1 MRCIAPVK
9 RRNWPCALFFT
20 GYDTCLI
27 YGQDSARR
35 YVLAQD
41 RARRYVLAQ
50 DRADAFEGLLRN
62 SRKEEASAWLAQMAE
77 GLLRCPATDESYV
90 RHILF
95 QFAGRIY
102 GVAQERGISLTAEGN
117 DPGALRQSFFSG
129 GFFPDLYAVLCDLLD
144 HLFSKWDAMC
154 QNRPVYLVRQ
164 FIEQN
169 YADSTLSIQDIA
181 DSVHLTPSHICHI
194 FKKET
199 GQTVNQYM
207 TSLRIEKAKLLLR
220 RPDIRLASV
229 TEQIGYT
236 DTNYFTRQFKKEEFF
251 ANRELADAAVARP
264 EVWVSHKLG
273 EETYSFGAIQIK
285 GSDWQLISVIPYS
298 EIRAASNAIRM
309 QMVFIMAVIALC
321 AWIAAYLVA
330 DSITRRINL
339 LTKHIKKVQEGDFSV
354 IVNMKGSDEISELAH
369 NYNYMLEQ
377 LERYA
382 RLQFQSGAD
391 LKAAELKALQAQIN
405 PHFLYNT
412 LELINWMA
420 LTKNAPEISEIVQAL
435 AKFYKLSLS
444 RGRDEIPIRDE
455 LAHIET
461 YVQLQNYRYE
471 NRIRLNLEVDPSLY
485 EYRIL
490 KLILQPVVENAILH
504 GILESEQ
511 CQGTITVCGAMAG
524 GDIMLTVED
533 DGIGM
538 TPQQMAV
545 MLGEAPAPIKRP
557 GHGYGISNVIKRIHL
572 YYGEKYGIRCESEPG
587 SGSRVII
594 SIAAIQEGIQEPGP
608 R

>member
-1 MRCIAPVK
+1 MKFRTK
-9 RRNWPCALFFT
+9 LLLSYFLLALVPLGMYT
-20 GYDTCLI
+20 GYSYNTV
-27 YGQDSARR
+27 SATVQEQMQ
-35 YVLAQD
+35 YSANQVLEQTAD
-41 RARRYVLAQ
+41 LLAYKL
-50 DRADAFEGLLRN
+50 EN
-62 SRKEEASAWLAQMAE
+62 I
-77 GLLRCPATDESYV
+77 SYV
-90 RHILF
+90 
-95 QFAGRIY
+95 A
-102 GVAQERGISLTAEGN
+102 
-117 DPGALRQSFFSG
+117 
-129 GFFPDLYAVLCDLLD
+129 D
-144 HLFSKWDAMC
+144 HLC
-154 QNRPVYLVRQ
+154 L
-164 FIEQN
+164 
-169 YADSTLSIQDIA
+169 DSTLGNILKQDEGKGITPETVGDFNTAKEYVGRAYKENDMDKLMVYVSPGIFYAYAEPSVASRPHTAFSNLDYIRQTDWYGQLLENPTKLLWFPPMINEQSPELTESVISGFRFIKDA
-181 DSVHLTPSHICHI
+181 DDYTQNLAV
-194 FKKET
+194 
-199 GQTVNQYM
+199 
-207 TSLRIEKAKLLLR
+207 LRIDLLESRMNEIISKANTTKNGGAFLR
-220 RPDIRLASV
+220 NQNGDILAAS
-229 TEQIGYT
+229 
-236 DTNYFTRQFKKEEFF
+236 NEEFF

-264 EVWVSHKLG
+264 EVWVTHKLG
-273 EETYSFGAIQIK
+273 EETFSFGAIQIK
-285 GSDWQLISVIPYS
+285 GSDWQLVSVIPYS

-524 GDIMLTVED
+524 GGIMLTVED

-538 TPQQMAV
+538 TPQQIAV